1 MVVVVV
7 VLVLVVVVVV
17 VVVVVAVRM
26 VVVVV
31 VEVEND
37 IAQITDKTGNKY
49 YNIESHSKVWSCVRT
64 EERVMK
70 KNVCEGGCFSFTLS
84 GYVIASLFDVV
95 VFGILGKLVP
105 FFSAG
110 STAAWLAQLGER
122 QSAEQE
128 VEVSNPGRTE
138 IRGLEKT
145 EKKVLP

>member
-31 VEVEND
+31 VVVVVEND

-49 YNIESHSKVWSCVRT
+49 YNMESHSKMWSCVRT

-70 KNVCEGGCFSFTLS
+70 KNVCEGGCFSLTL
-84 GYVIASLFDVV
+84 VMVM
-95 VFGILGKLVP
+95 
-105 FFSAG
+105 
-110 STAAWLAQLGER
+110 
-122 QSAEQE
+122 
-128 VEVSNPGRTE
+128 
-138 IRGLEKT
+138 
-145 EKKVLP
+145 

>member
-1 MVVVVV
+1 M
-7 VLVLVVVVVV
+7 
-17 VVVVVAVRM
+17 
-26 VVVVV
+26 
-31 VEVEND
+31 
-37 IAQITDKTGNKY
+37 
-49 YNIESHSKVWSCVRT
+49 W
-64 EERVMK
+64 
-70 KNVCEGGCFSFTLS
+70 LS
-84 GYVIASLFDVV
+84 LAF
-95 VFGILGKLVP
+95 LVP